1 MVSPSQESSMADG
14 SLFQNCTMTADHQ
27 DVCNSAILPWQ
38 TPCRHPR
45 LTCDN
50 LEWYGVPVD
59 QEAIV
64 LVSWVFDFGLSSKIE
79 QCVEAYL
86 STLGSSVIRLN
97 TSYAVR
103 KMSQSAKVRE
113 VEAQHCSGNA

>member
-1 MVSPSQESSMADG
+1 M
-14 SLFQNCTMTADHQ
+14 
-27 DVCNSAILPWQ
+27 
-38 TPCRHPR
+38 
-45 LTCDN
+45 
-50 LEWYGVPVD
+50 PVD

-64 LVSWVFDFGLSSKIE
+64 LVFWVFDFGLSSKIE